1 MWQLI
6 FWLVEAI
13 FFRPSWYTPA
23 TANFIFPSRRNV
35 FLKVFCLV
43 ESDFLASENSSFYRL
58 SEISAHDLCR
68 CQTFM
73 PVYFSSSENVVL
85 KQILHSG
92 HWKRIFRL
100 VETICSNISNI
111 PSIGSSFSVS
121 WKYILNESYIT
132 ATGNG
137 FSVCWKR
144 YSFIQIFLESII
156 AIKRKPIFFKKILF
170 LLLQRKPFSS
180 TFFSDTD
187 SN

>member
-1 MWQLI
+1 M
-6 FWLVEAI
+6 EAI
-13 FFRPSWYTPA
+13 FFRPSWYAPA
-23 TANFIFPSRRNV
+23 TANFIFPSSGNV

-43 ESDFLASENSSFYRL
+43 ESDFLASENSSFYLL
-58 SEISAHDLCR
+58 SEISARDLCR

-92 HWKRIFRL
+92 HWKWIFRL
-100 VETICSNISNI
+100 VETILFQYLKY
-111 PSIGSSFSVS
+111 PFH
-121 WKYILNESYIT
+121 WKQFFHLLKYILNESYIT

-170 LLLQRKPFSS
+170 LLL
-180 TFFSDTD
+180 
-187 SN
+187 